1 MCLPY
6 SRPTEPTT
14 SSIQFFVYAIQ
25 SNIQSYNTRCF
36 LPIDLHKAD
45 ENLVR
50 LSQRIVSLILYSN
63 SYSCNDDCTLC
74 SFFLTFDSG
83 LFVCGSSTKISAFLS
98 ILTKSHLIFNLL
110 LKIYDILWKTQK

>member
-1 MCLPY
+1 MCLHTADQPN
-6 SRPTEPTT
+6 RLLL
-14 SSIQFFVYAIQ
+14 QFNFFVYAIQ

-36 LPIDLHKAD
+36 LPIDLNKAD

-50 LSQRIVSLILYSN
+50 LSQQIVSLILYSN

-83 LFVCGSSTKISAFLS
+83 LFVCGISTKISAFLS

-110 LKIYDILWKTQK
+110 RKIYDILWKTQK